1 MKHLLRIGCFVLLLY
16 LGFVTYVAA
25 NQDRY
30 LYNASHE
37 SEFAMLSEA
46 AVRGLLPLRNV
57 QGEITGWHL
66 QNPSATRRLLVFHG
80 GSGYA
85 LSREFYARA
94 FEQLG
99 WDVSLF
105 EYPGFGARSGKP
117 GRESFLAAGRD
128 FLRDRAAEDRR
139 PLYLLGESMGS
150 GTVCGL
156 ARESG
161 DLIAGIA
168 LVVPY
173 ARLAEVAKRR
183 MPMFPVDLLLRD
195 AYDNT
200 AALESYSGPLA
211 VVVADQDEVV
221 GPEQGRKLYDEYRGP
236 KRLITLRNSHHA
248 DFSTQATEKWWSE
261 ISDFLAQGQ

>member
-37 SEFAMLSEA
+37 SESAMLSEA

-139 PLYLLGESMGS
+139 PLYLLGESMEAAPSAGS
-150 GTVCGL
+150 PGKVATSSPASHWSFRTPGSP
-156 ARESG
+156 RWQSG
-161 DLIAGIA
+161 ACRCSPSISSFAMLMTIPPLSNPTADLS
-168 LVVPY
+168 
-173 ARLAEVAKRR
+173 R
-183 MPMFPVDLLLRD
+183 
-195 AYDNT
+195 
-200 AALESYSGPLA
+200 
-211 VVVADQDEVV
+211 
-221 GPEQGRKLYDEYRGP
+221 
-236 KRLITLRNSHHA
+236 
-248 DFSTQATEKWWSE
+248 
-261 ISDFLAQGQ
+261 